1 MAFNAG
7 HAPTIPA
14 SKLNRELRQRGWELL
29 RRGRHAIYRHHD
41 GTQIS
46 LPGRLTKD
54 VLMGPAARII
64 MSKAEYPEAR
74 VSKVVTFLK
83 VSVSPERV
91 TNRYLEIVPN
101 VMGWAGTNV
110 MGAEGESR

>member
-1 MAFNAG
+1 MAAG
-7 HAPTIPA
+7 SHVWTTRHGCSRGA
-14 SKLNRELRQRGWELL
+14 SSVD
-29 RRGRHAIYRHHD
+29 HD

-101 VMGWAGTNV
+101 VMGWGIPNV
-110 MGAEGESR
+110 MGAKGESR